1 MTEDFVKFVSE
12 VKVPDTYIGPAT
24 VFLKNDNPSGLPENE
39 KSISFPIT
47 IEY

>member
-24 VFLKNDNPSGLPENE
+24 VVLRNDNPSGLPENE
-39 KSISFPIT
+39 KSVSIPII
-47 IEY
+47 IE